1 MRAQLDSLCGQLEQV
16 MIATLV
22 PPSLFGDRQT
32 EDATSSGL
40 APDLF
45 AQVFAAAFERA
56 GGIGL
61 RAEFV
66 RALGDRK

>member
-1 MRAQLDSLCGQLEQV
+1 MQAQLSNLCGQLEQV

-22 PPSLFGDRQT
+22 PQSLFGDRLADET
-32 EDATSSGL
+32 TSSGV
-40 APDLF
+40 ASDLF

-61 RAEFV
+61 RAEFL
-66 RALGDRK
+66 RALGDKT